1 MKGTQQGLAMTE
13 SEQVKQAETTVTV
26 ALPADLTAALDR
38 FSRLDGANLPRDE
51 ALLRAFRAWALEN
64 GFLHPEDDGRNAK
77 RPEDL
82 NAANDD

>member
-1 MKGTQQGLAMTE
+1 MKTRQDAR
-13 SEQVKQAETTVTV
+13 QAATAVTSLTL

-38 FSRLDGANLPRDE
+38 FSRHHGANMPREE

-64 GFLHPEDDGRNAK
+64 GFLHPEDDGKSGK

-82 NAANDD
+82 NATNDD